1 MIVIDASAMI
11 ELLLDTELGREV
23 GERVF
28 AERSRHAPH
37 LLDVEVAQVMRRYV
51 SASQLK
57 APRALEALEDLADF
71 PLTRHAHTVLLERVF
86 ELRQNL
92 TAYDAVYVA
101 LAEALDATL
110 LTCDRA
116 LAGAPRLH
124 AKIELL
130 S

>member
-23 GERVF
+23 GERVL

-51 SASQLK
+51 SANQVK
-57 APRALEALEDLADF
+57 APRAHEALEDLSDF

-86 ELRQNL
+86 DLRHNL
-92 TAYDAVYVA
+92 SAYDAVYVA
-101 LAEALDATL
+101 LAEALGATL

-124 AKIELL
+124 AQVELL
-130 S
+130 G